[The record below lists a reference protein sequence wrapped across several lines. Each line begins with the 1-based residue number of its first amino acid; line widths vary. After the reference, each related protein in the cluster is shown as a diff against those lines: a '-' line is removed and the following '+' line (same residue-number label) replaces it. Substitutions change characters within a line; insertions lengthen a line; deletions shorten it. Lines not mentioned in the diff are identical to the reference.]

1 MSRSRKVKCFTD
13 YSRTYTSWSKRKA
26 SKKVR
31 KALIVPNGGGFK
43 RIYGSWDIKDYKT
56 VYHEEKMNV

>member
-1 MSRSRKVKCFTD
+1 MSRSHKVQCLTD

-31 KALIVPNGGGFK
+31 KEMKISSGCGYK
-43 RIYGSWDIKDYKT
+43 RVYNSYDIRDYKF
-56 VYHEEKMNV
+56 VYYEEKMKV